1 MNKKLS
7 RLTFGQ
13 AFTKIRRAI
22 RPFQTPAVTQIAEKS
37 RDPFRVLISCL
48 ISLRTKDEVTD
59 AASQRLFARA
69 DTLAQM
75 LKLRESEI
83 AKLIFPAGFYRTKA
97 KQIAAIARTLIAQY
111 DGRVPDTLDALLQ
124 LKGVGR
130 KTANLVITVAY
141 NKPGICVD
149 IHVHR
154 ISNRLGWVKTQ
165 TPEKTEMV
173 LREILPRRYWIPIND
188 WLVTFGQNICQPVSP
203 WCSQCPLRQDCPQIG
218 VKYRR

>member
-1 MNKKLS
+1 MKS
-7 RLTFGQ
+7 SQPAFGKTL
-13 AFTKIRRAI
+13 AKIRRAI
-22 RPFQTPAVTQIAEKS
+22 RPFQTPAVTQIAQKS

-69 DTLAQM
+69 DTPTRM
-75 LKLRESEI
+75 LKLRAKEI
-83 AKLIFPAGFYRTKA
+83 ATLIFPAGFYRTKA
-97 KQIAAIARTLIAQY
+97 KQINEIARTLIAQY
-111 DGRVPDTLDALLQ
+111 DGRVPDTLEELLQ

-154 ISNRLGWVKTQ
+154 LSNRLGWVKTK
-165 TPEKTEMV
+165 TPEQTETA

-188 WLVTFGQNICQPVSP
+188 WLVTFGQNLCQPLSP
-203 WCSQCPLRQDCPQIG
+203 WCSKCPLVKECPKIG
-218 VKYRR
+218 VKYQR

>member
-1 MNKKLS
+1 MKPIAPDFKKTL
-7 RLTFGQ
+7 
-13 AFTKIRRAI
+13 AKIRRAI

-59 AASQRLFARA
+59 AASKRLFARA
-69 DTLAQM
+69 DTPVKI
-75 LKLRESEI
+75 LKLREKEI

-97 KQIAAIARTLIAQY
+97 RNILEISRTLIEQHK
-111 DGRVPDTLDALLQ
+111 GRVPDILEELLQ

-130 KTANLVITVAY
+130 KTANLVVTVAY

-149 IHVHR
+149 THVHR
-154 ISNRLGWVKTQ
+154 LSNRLGWVKTQ
-165 TPEKTEMV
+165 TPEQTEMA
-173 LREILPRRYWIPIND
+173 LREILPKRYWIPIND
-188 WLVTFGQNICQPVSP
+188 WLVTFGQNMCQPVSP
-203 WCSQCPLRQDCPQIG
+203 WCSKCPVNKECPQIG